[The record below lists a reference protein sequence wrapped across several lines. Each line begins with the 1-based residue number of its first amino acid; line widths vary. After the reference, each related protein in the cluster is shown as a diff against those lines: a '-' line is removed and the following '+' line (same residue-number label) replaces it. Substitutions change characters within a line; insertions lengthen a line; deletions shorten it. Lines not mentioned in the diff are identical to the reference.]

1 MVGRVAGVVGVSTA
15 ARFTRWVGFTAAELV
30 DPTPVGYTR
39 IDFTTSDSTTG
50 DFTIAGFSSADRSHI
65 PGGAITRTLGVTITS
80 SLLPAASLSG

>member
-50 DFTIAGFSSADRSHI
+50 DFTIAGFSSAYRSHI